1 MAFFHE
7 SAKLV
12 ISLVL
17 ALLAIEKVILFETLP
32 AIIGLAEL
40 CHVATAADTH
50 VKVCFS
56 TMSASGHLIN
66 FLQDFFYSVQLPLA
80 ELNFTLILFE
90 VLLFLDPSCLGS
102 LKYCLDSL
110 GYCFQGSVV

>member
-32 AIIGLAEL
+32 AIIGLAEP

-56 TMSASGHLIN
+56 TMRACGQLVN
-66 FLQDFFYSVQLPLA
+66 FLQDFFYFVQLSLA
-80 ELNFTLILFE
+80 ELNFTLIFFE
-90 VLLFLDPSCLGS
+90 VLLFLVPSSLGS
-102 LKYCLDSL
+102 FKYCLDSL
-110 GYCFQGSVV
+110 GYFFLLSFI